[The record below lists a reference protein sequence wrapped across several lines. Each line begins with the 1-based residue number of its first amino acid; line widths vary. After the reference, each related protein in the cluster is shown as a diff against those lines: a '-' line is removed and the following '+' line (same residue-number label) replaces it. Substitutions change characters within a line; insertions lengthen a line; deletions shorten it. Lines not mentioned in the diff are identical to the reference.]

1 MCLKVSF
8 SKVIFRSLNLFAT
21 NAETAACGNGTPI
34 AAYEEDQSDI
44 LSPALSWEEFSSVC
58 TPVFKNADI
67 L

>member
-1 MCLKVSF
+1 M
-8 SKVIFRSLNLFAT
+8 IFRSLNLLPQ
-21 NAETAACGNGTPI
+21 NPETAEVEVIGPLAAC
-34 AAYEEDQSDI
+34 EEDQSDI